1 MSDKSRNRKVELLV
15 REAEQDKVG
24 TGYASIS
31 RRIMRELGIKPGDI
45 IEIEGKKK
53 TYAIAWPLRFEDGSA
68 IIKIDGII
76 RKNAG
81 ASLGD
86 IVVVRPA
93 NLKRASRV
101 VLAPLQA
108 TIYPDMANQ
117 IKYLI
122 GKDLKKFYDD
132 GKLILGICNGFQV
145 LVKAGILPFYP
156 FSEQKVSLALNTCA
170 RFIDTWVYLKV
181 NKTNCIWT
189 KDLPQIISL
198 PIAHAEG
205 RFCAEKEVISQ
216 IQSQIVFQYTDVNG
230 EITPDA
236 NPNGS
241 ILNIAGITDREGR
254 ILGLMPHPERYSFS
268 LQSPFWTEKRE
279 IKEEPGLLI
288 FKNGVKFVKDAL
300 LS

>member
-1 MSDKSRNRKVELLV
+1 MKRPKVLILVAPGTNCDKETKFCFDYVGAKSEFVSIKRLIENPKLLHNYHILCIPGGFTYG
-15 REAEQDKVG
+15 DD
-24 TGYASIS
+24 IS
-31 RRIMRELGIKPGDI
+31 AGRIL
-45 IEIEGKKK
+45 
-53 TYAIAWPLRFEDGSA
+53 
-68 IIKIDGII
+68 
-76 RKNAG
+76 
-81 ASLGD
+81 
-86 IVVVRPA
+86 
-93 NLKRASRV
+93 
-101 VLAPLQA
+101 
-108 TIYPDMANQ
+108 ANQ

-268 LQSPFWTEKRE
+268 LQSPFWIEKRK